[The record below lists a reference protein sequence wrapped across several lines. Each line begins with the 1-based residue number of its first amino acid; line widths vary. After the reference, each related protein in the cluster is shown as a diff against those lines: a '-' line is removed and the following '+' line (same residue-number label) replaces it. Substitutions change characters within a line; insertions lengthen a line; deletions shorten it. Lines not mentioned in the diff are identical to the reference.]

1 MAKVHFI
8 DLFAFLCSPM
18 KLKLNFFQYVY
29 WVHGFLLMRIWLF
42 VAFVHLPF
50 WGFVF
55 FSHLFSLLWFS
66 LVYDLSIYFDWLW
79 GLLKVYYKRPLWYDK
94 SNNGNS
100 DDPTT
105 MEYSSTSS
113 LWDRDCNFFSVLL
126 FMCKYSYLCIC
137 KSVNIFCIILS
148 AVSKLIILKLSLHNI
163 QSY

>member
-42 VAFVHLPF
+42 MAFVHLPF

-55 FSHLFSLLWFS
+55 FPHLFSLLWFS

-79 GLLKVYYKRPLWYDK
+79 GLLKVYYKRLY
-94 SNNGNS
+94 GMIRAI
-100 DDPTT
+100 
-105 MEYSSTSS
+105 MEI
-113 LWDRDCNFFSVLL
+113 LMIPPQNFPPQALYEIEIVTLFLFCYLCANISIYVYANLSIFSVLFYLL
-126 FMCKYSYLCIC
+126 F
-137 KSVNIFCIILS
+137 
-148 AVSKLIILKLSLHNI
+148 LSL
-163 QSY
+163 

>member
-8 DLFAFLCSPM
+8 DLFAFLCLPM

-42 VAFVHLPF
+42 MAFVHLPF

-100 DDPTT
+100 EIPPQWNIPPQALYEIEIVTFFLFC
-105 MEYSSTSS
+105 YLCANIPIYVYANLSI
-113 LWDRDCNFFSVLL
+113 FSVLFYLL
-126 FMCKYSYLCIC
+126 F
-137 KSVNIFCIILS
+137 
-148 AVSKLIILKLSLHNI
+148 LSL
-163 QSY
+163 

>member
-1 MAKVHFI
+1 MAKAHFI

-42 VAFVHLPF
+42 MAFVHLPF

-66 LVYDLSIYFDWLW
+66 LVYDLSIYFDRLW

-94 SNNGNS
+94 SNDGNS

-105 MEYSSTSS
+105 MEFSSTSS
-113 LWDRDCNFFSVLL
+113 LWDRDCNFFLFCYLCANIPIYVYANLSIFSVLFYLL
-126 FMCKYSYLCIC
+126 F
-137 KSVNIFCIILS
+137 
-148 AVSKLIILKLSLHNI
+148 LSL
-163 QSY
+163 